1 MVGHEHDEIMR
12 HRAPTPRRR
21 GDERQRAGRIGQR
34 LGEML
39 GSRQERPGSAPT
51 GIPRRIGDI
60 DSLTGE
66 VGTGKTTLI
75 NYLLDWLRTRNMPT
89 AFIFNSHL
97 SVKHLFDFILT
108 DFGIPCHVDLK
119 SNMLLLLTKWLVER
133 YRAGDTPVL
142 IIDEAQGMSPELL
155 EEIRLLLN
163 LETASE
169 KLLQVILVGQPELEI
184 TLKRPELRQLRQRI
198 AFRCKTAPLSLPE
211 TNRYIANRL
220 RIAGA
225 SGHPIFAPSAVSAV
239 HFHSRGIP
247 RVINHL
253 CEHSLI
259 NAYIE
264 QCNPVQPLMV
274 EQAAR
279 DFLLEDYRPGA
290 LPSLRDASN
299 NGDLAIQ
306 QPIRAAEPVRPTTP
320 EVAMNLRAL
329 EPTSPVAPAALP
341 VQEAARANANS
352 FIASVSAYS
361 EITLFANG
369 SNPSAPPIH
378 SNSVPQVVELKLHQ
392 PPPKVE
398 PIAQHG
404 DSPAQ
409 FIAEL
414 RRILETD
421 SSSVPIHVVPA
432 KGVILAKV
440 ETESTVLANG
450 HSPTTPK
457 LRPIT
462 LESVNKLP
470 SHPSEFPFYP
480 VLVAWKSRIH
490 RNGAALFSGVSSERR
505 TRMFAAVVRWMRSP
519 IGSPQLWKWWALE
532 FKRDWNSMIN
542 SMMFPETKKLLLR
555 WLREPISS
563 KPIASS
569 KG

>member
-1 MVGHEHDEIMR
+1 
-12 HRAPTPRRR
+12 
-21 GDERQRAGRIGQR
+21 
-34 LGEML
+34 
-39 GSRQERPGSAPT
+39 
-51 GIPRRIGDI
+51 
-60 DSLTGE
+60 
-66 VGTGKTTLI
+66 
-75 NYLLDWLRTRNMPT
+75 
-89 AFIFNSHL
+89 
-97 SVKHLFDFILT
+97 
-108 DFGIPCHVDLK
+108 
-119 SNMLLLLTKWLVER
+119 
-133 YRAGDTPVL
+133 
-142 IIDEAQGMSPELL
+142 MSPELL

-329 EPTSPVAPAALP
+329 EPTSPVAPAAFP
-341 VQEAARANANS
+341 VQEHREANS
-352 FIASVSAYS
+352 FRSRFRVS
-361 EITLFANG
+361 EI
-369 SNPSAPPIH
+369 SPWPRVQ
-378 SNSVPQVVELKLHQ
+378 SVRASDPL
-392 PPPKVE
+392 
-398 PIAQHG
+398 
-404 DSPAQ
+404 
-409 FIAEL
+409 EL
-414 RRILETD
+414 RTQVGNSNCTNRLQRLNLSPNMET
-421 SSSVPIHVVPA
+421 
-432 KGVILAKV
+432 
-440 ETESTVLANG
+440 
-450 HSPTTPK
+450 
-457 LRPIT
+457 
-462 LESVNKLP
+462 LP
-470 SHPSEFPFYP
+470 
-480 VLVAWKSRIH
+480 L
-490 RNGAALFSGVSSERR
+490 
-505 TRMFAAVVRWMRSP
+505 
-519 IGSPQLWKWWALE
+519 
-532 FKRDWNSMIN
+532 NS
-542 SMMFPETKKLLLR
+542 
-555 WLREPISS
+555 
-563 KPIASS
+563 
-569 KG
+569 